1 MTAANLSYVTL
12 GKLLSLSFFVGK
24 MKLIASATGGS
35 NKDYKMK
42 WFSNFSEMAFKLEL
56 VPLSAGGLVKKLTA
70 GANASF

>member
-1 MTAANLSYVTL
+1 
-12 GKLLSLSFFVGK
+12 